1 MFNFVHI
8 SDIMIKE
15 ALLDIYIFGLFR
27 KATKEIIGGD
37 YS

>member
-8 SDIMIKE
+8 SDIMIQE
-15 ALLDIYIFGLFR
+15 ALMDIHNIELYR